1 MEITEET
8 VDHIAHLARLEFK
21 GDAKIAIRQDLSRI
35 IQFMDKLSEI
45 DTENVEPLI
54 FMSDEVNVLREDI
67 AQETLGNPERVAVTL
82 IAPTTVPETLNVGVA
97 SFVISSLF
105 ETPKS
110 DAAAR
115 SGVACVTKVLLL
127 ITTLPSA
134 VLASE
139 LTPPPD

>member
-1 MEITEET
+1 MLFVTSCVAIVGLCGAT
-8 VDHIAHLARLEFK
+8 VSIERESGAEGELKFPAVSVSVTVIFQVPSESSARVH
-21 GDAKIAIRQDLSRI
+21 A
-35 IQFMDKLSEI
+35 
-45 DTENVEPLI
+45 P
-54 FMSDEVNVLREDI
+54 EDI